1 MLLESL
7 EWALVAPG
15 LVVVAT
21 EWGECFLHRPSV
33 LSDGDPFLVPMSEAG
48 AKSTTRSLLD
58 GVVRAGIARPTD
70 VPSDRAPLTPALLVY
85 TLAAS
90 YRTTHSTPGMFR
102 IAARRCAA
110 LGRRELADFLEHKAR
125 HEAGHD
131 RLARRDLLALGLP
144 ADRLVEVLKPRTALN
159 LTRHFEASV
168 RAENPIGCLGYTYCL
183 ERLAALRGEA
193 EVEAVRR
200 ISPPDVDAT
209 RFLRVH
215 SSLGSDVAHVEELV
229 DVVSCLPASDRILIA
244 QTASQTSL
252 LMAEHIHLNRA
263 TVNDEVSHALRE
275 LGVPPLDWLRP
286 CATSERGQASVS
298 STARASSKSAVPKPS
313 VNQS

>member
-183 ERLAALRGEA
+183 ERLAALRGEP
-193 EVEAVRR
+193 EIEAVRR

-215 SSLGSDVAHVEELV
+215 SSLGSDVAHVVRRVPGLEK
-229 DVVSCLPASDRILIA
+229 AKLIA
-244 QTASQTSL
+244 HTAYQTAL
-252 LMAEHIHLNRA
+252 LMAEHIHLNPA